1 MFSEGHSAKEG
12 RLQAAIFHGL
22 LHKFDKR
29 FPYLAH
35 AVAGF
40 SYNAIECMEFSVTLP
55 PARCL
60 GIKKIR
66 VHPRSSVVKFR
77 A

>member
-1 MFSEGHSAKEG
+1 
-12 RLQAAIFHGL
+12 
-22 LHKFDKR
+22 
-29 FPYLAH
+29 
-35 AVAGF
+35 
-40 SYNAIECMEFSVTLP
+40 MEFSVTLP